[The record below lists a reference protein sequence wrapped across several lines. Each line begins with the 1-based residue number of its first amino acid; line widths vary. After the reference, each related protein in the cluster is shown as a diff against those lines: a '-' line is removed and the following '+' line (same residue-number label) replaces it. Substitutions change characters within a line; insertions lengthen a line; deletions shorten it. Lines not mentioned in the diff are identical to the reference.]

1 MGKFVVWMLARTP
14 NSHPTPAHLPDVG
27 GDIPAV
33 PTLELKINGETQN
46 LSCLPR
52 PRSPWFKEGR
62 RWQQGSSSA
71 GRVCHHMLEKGATSW
86 FPKSP
91 SSSEQKRRWKFLC
104 TQIYQLVHSYQW
116 QLGLEHF
123 LLISFLKIQIWNT
136 GISFLFDHVV
146 PQWPAGPLRS
156 NHFYFYNR
164 NLSNNRIFPNNR
176 RKSINQTFISIRHF
190 SINNRNISIKHS
202 SSRTEYK

>member
-1 MGKFVVWMLARTP
+1 MGKQD
-14 NSHPTPAHLPDVG
+14 NC
-27 GDIPAV
+27 
-33 PTLELKINGETQN
+33 
-46 LSCLPR
+46 SCLPPHDENYFFGGKKSKR
-52 PRSPWFKEGR
+52 GGTCW
-62 RWQQGSSSA
+62 
-71 GRVCHHMLEKGATSW
+71 C
-86 FPKSP
+86 PKSP
-91 SSSEQKRRWKFLC
+91 NSGDQKRKWKFLC
-104 TQIYQLVHSYQW
+104 TLIDQVVLSNQQQLV
-116 QLGLEHF
+116 LEHF
-123 LLISFLKIQIWNT
+123 LLISILKIQIWNT

-164 NLSNNRIFPNNR
+164 NLSNNRIFQNNR

>member
-1 MGKFVVWMLARTP
+1 MLVVTYLQLRHT
-14 NSHPTPAHLPDVG
+14 
-27 GDIPAV
+27 AV

-46 LSCLPR
+46 CSCLPR

-62 RWQQGSSSA
+62 RWQRGSSSA
-71 GRVCHHMLEKGATSW
+71 GRVCSHMLQRGATCW
-86 FPKSP
+86 CPKSP
-91 SSSEQKRRWKFLC
+91 NSRDKKRKWKFLC
-104 TQIYQLVHSYQW
+104 TQIYQVVPSNQW
-116 QLGLEHF
+116 QLVLEHF
-123 LLISFLKIQIWNT
+123 LLIFILKIQIWNT

>member
-1 MGKFVVWMLARTP
+1 MLARTP

-46 LSCLPR
+46 FSCLPR

-62 RWQQGSSSA
+62 RWQRGSSSA

-86 FPKSP
+86 FPKSQ

-104 TQIYQLVHSYQW
+104 TQIYQLVHSNQW
-116 QLGLEHF
+116 QLVLEHF
-123 LLISFLKIQIWNT
+123 LLISILKIQIWNT

-202 SSRTEYK
+202 SSRTDYK

>member
-1 MGKFVVWMLARTP
+1 MHREELVGIQTIWWVDYQLAVGFLTGSWKSNMDVWISNQLFG
-14 NSHPTPAHLPDVG
+14 NPTAYLSWPRCN
-27 GDIPAV
+27 GDC
-33 PTLELKINGETQN
+33 
-46 LSCLPR
+46 SCLLR

-71 GRVCHHMLEKGATSW
+71 GQVCHHMLEKGATSW

-91 SSSEQKRRWKFLC
+91 NRCDQKRKWKFLC
-104 TQIYQLVHSYQW
+104 TKIYQVVLSSQRKLV
-116 QLGLEHF
+116 LEHF

-156 NHFYFYNR
+156 NHYNFCNR

-176 RKSINQTFISIRHF
+176 RKPIYQIIR
-190 SINNRNISIKHS
+190 II
-202 SSRTEYK
+202 

>member
-1 MGKFVVWMLARTP
+1 MGKHEFVHAYHGQDPHGLKK
-14 NSHPTPAHLPDVG
+14 G
-27 GDIPAV
+27 GDGSEGHHQLGESLAWKGGHELIP
-33 PTLELKINGETQN
+33 
-46 LSCLPR
+46 
-52 PRSPWFKEGR
+52 KE
-62 RWQQGSSSA
+62 SSSD
-71 GRVCHHMLEKGATSW
+71 
-86 FPKSP
+86 
-91 SSSEQKRRWKFLC
+91 QKRKWKFLC
-104 TQIYQLVHSYQW
+104 TQIYQVVPSNQW
-116 QLGLEHF
+116 QLVLEHF
-123 LLISFLKIQIWNT
+123 LLISILKIQIWNT

-156 NHFYFYNR
+156 NHYNFYNR